1 VRYLVDSDWLIDAA
15 AGRADAIR
23 TLNRLSGDGLAVSII
38 AVAEVY
44 EGAFRAPNPEAMLA
58 SFREFLASYP
68 TLHLTDPIVE
78 RFPRMRAALRQ
89 RQQGQ
94 LIPDM
99 DLLIAATAL
108 THDLDLVT
116 RNVRHFERIAE
127 LPLYQLG

>member
-15 AGRADAIR
+15 AGKSDAIG
-23 TLNRLSGDGLAVSII
+23 TLDRLSTDGLAVGII
-38 AVAEVY
+38 AVAEIY
-44 EGAFRAPNPEAMLA
+44 EGAFRAPNPEEMLA

-68 TLHLTDPIVE
+68 MLHLTDPIVE
-78 RFPRMRAALRQ
+78 RFARMRAAL

-108 THDLDLVT
+108 RHDLILVT

-127 LPLYQLG
+127 LQLYQLG